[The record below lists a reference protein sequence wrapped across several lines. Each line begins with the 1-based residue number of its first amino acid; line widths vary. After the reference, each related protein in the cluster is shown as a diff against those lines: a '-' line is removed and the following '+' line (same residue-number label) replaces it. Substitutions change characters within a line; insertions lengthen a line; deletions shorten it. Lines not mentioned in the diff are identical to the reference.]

1 MLTERHEGSLFVVW
15 PPHVFPGIRGKLAL
29 CLRPSVFRPCTPLV
43 FVQSHVSATARNLK
57 AASGREVFHCTCL
70 LLTQSGHE
78 QVRFCRDTRPA
89 LRPATLAK
97 ETLGAGVVGGE
108 AARISDSFGWAHDV
122 AFWGAR

>member
-1 MLTERHEGSLFVVW
+1 MALTGHAVVLRFELSFS
-15 PPHVFPGIRGKLAL
+15 VVSIASRANRAARRVAIRGKLAL

-89 LRPATLAK
+89 LRPATLTK
-97 ETLGAGVVGGE
+97 ESLALG
-108 AARISDSFGWAHDV
+108 
-122 AFWGAR
+122 